1 MKKRTESIR
10 LFFANVRGREW
21 MKKRM
26 EHNAAIRFFFAILYI
41 EKASKPPSTTHTVPV
56 TALEASDAR

>member
-1 MKKRTESIR
+1 MNTNDYHEKTPVLTSRSFWLEVLR
-10 LFFANVRGREW
+10 PVYNY
-21 MKKRM
+21 
-26 EHNAAIRFFFAILYI
+26 HYI